1 VTVTELAHT
10 HDPITSHEAAASLNA
25 DTSAELKGIILE
37 LLGRKPRAQFELTR
51 YYVKFK
57 KANGWPDV
65 KDDSVAKRL
74 SELVKAGRVI
84 DSGRKTLS
92 PYDRN
97 VVVWQVAA

>member
-1 VTVTELAHT
+1 MISTLAHT
-10 HDPITSHEAAASLNA
+10 NDPTTSHEAAAALNP
-25 DTSAELKGIILE
+25 DVSAELKGIILD
-37 LLGRKPRAQFELTR
+37 LLRRKPRAQFELTR

-84 DSGRKTLS
+84 DSGRKTVS

-97 VVVWQVAA
+97 VVAS